1 MASIAKLNHYSYK
14 NPIVH
19 PNIYMGAY
27 HKIASLTHWRNQF
40 SACLI
45 PMTDSG

>member
-19 PNIYMGAY
+19 PNIYIGAY
-27 HKIASLTHWRNQF
+27 HKIASLTRWRNQF

-45 PMTDSG
+45 LMTDSG